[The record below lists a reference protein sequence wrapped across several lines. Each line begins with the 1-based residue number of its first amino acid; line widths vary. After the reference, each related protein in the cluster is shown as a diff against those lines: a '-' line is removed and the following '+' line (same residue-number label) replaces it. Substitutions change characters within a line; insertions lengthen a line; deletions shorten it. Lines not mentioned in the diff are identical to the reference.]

1 MITTAS
7 IPLTPVATTPAGT
20 AASATAAAE
29 ATPFGPLFADAQ
41 QQAAAARPGLSFEAW
56 LAGAVAAPA
65 DGEALPVEAGNG
77 LPPTGEALP
86 VAAAPI
92 LDDGTQEDGGEG
104 KEQPT
109 ADDLV
114 ALLAEQQPPPAPVV
128 PPALAADSATPPLPP
143 PSSLVVTPQPV
154 ATPTPATVAS
164 VAPTNVGG
172 SGGMTGRLLLSARA
186 AAPAQSAA
194 SGDDAVPT
202 PGPTLP
208 VQANAAA
215 AGNAEPAAE
224 SEFAAVVKSLESVG
238 VDASAAEP
246 STPALRESPARQYQH
261 LAGSTASAAVPVPV
275 GKPGWSEAVVDKVMW
290 FSAQQ
295 LSSAEIQLNPPE
307 LGPLQV
313 RVSTHQD
320 QTSVYFSSHH
330 AAVRDA
336 LDQSLP
342 RLREM
347 MDNQGIQLL
356 DVGVGEHGSARQQA
370 FRGDEGE
377 GRGGLGG
384 DGDAS
389 GDDGAAEAGGVGM
402 RAPVAVG
409 LVDAY
414 A

>member
-20 AASATAAAE
+20 AASATATAQAA
-29 ATPFGPLFADAQ
+29 PFGPLFADAQ

-56 LAGAVAAPA
+56 LAGAIAAPV

-86 VAAAPI
+86 VVAAPM
-92 LDDGTQEDGGEG
+92 LDDGAQEEGSEGE
-104 KEQPT
+104 EQPT

-114 ALLAEQQPPPAPVV
+114 ALLASTEQQPPPAPVV
-128 PPALAADSATPPLPP
+128 PPALTTDSATPPLPP
-143 PSSLVVTPQPV
+143 PPSLVVTPQPV
-154 ATPTPATVAS
+154 AMPAPATVVG
-164 VAPTNVGG
+164 VAPTTVGG

-186 AAPAQSAA
+186 AAPAQSTA
-194 SGDDAVPT
+194 SSDDAVPM

-215 AGNAEPAAE
+215 VAGSAEPTAE
-224 SEFAAVVKSLESVG
+224 SEFAAVVKSLESAG
-238 VDASAAEP
+238 VDAAGAEP

-261 LAGSTASAAVPVPV
+261 LAGGTASAAVPVPV

-336 LDQSLP
+336 LDQTLP

-370 FRGDEGE
+370 FRGEGE
-377 GRGGLGG
+377 GR
-384 DGDAS
+384 S
-389 GDDGAAEAGGVGM
+389 GPGAEGEADDGAAEAAGVGM